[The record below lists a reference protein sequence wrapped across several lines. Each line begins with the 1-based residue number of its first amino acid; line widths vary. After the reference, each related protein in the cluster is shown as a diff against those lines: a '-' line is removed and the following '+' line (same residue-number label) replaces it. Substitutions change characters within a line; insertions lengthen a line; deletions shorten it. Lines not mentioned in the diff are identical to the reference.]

1 MPECATSLQYKVV
14 FVRLLARIRTRSLL
28 SKRTILKQIIVDV
41 ILTFETSAR
50 IYDKYY
56 SRFSYSQFGEDKVL
70 RTLLPERFGEYL
82 DIGSGDP
89 KRNSNSYLFYR
100 LGWRGQLVEPIVTL
114 ANRSISNRSRDVV
127 HNCLVGE
134 SESEFVDFFE
144 FAPTEFSTTDP
155 HRAHDLIERGFQLKS
170 KYICRCQPVSSF
182 VKPKSPLEPFFLS
195 IDIEGLDFEIIRTF
209 DWTIFKPRVI
219 CIEDP
224 FPFDCSDTQKY
235 LVSLNY
241 ELYSCHTVSSIYCH
255 KEYLNSIRH

>member
-1 MPECATSLQYKVV
+1 MGLVANVLERTKLTNRNFAHQFVV
-14 FVRLLARIRTRSLL
+14 DAIRTCS
-28 SKRTILKQIIVDV
+28 T
-41 ILTFETSAR
+41 TAR
-50 IYDKYY
+50 IYNEYY
-56 SRFSYSQFGEDKVL
+56 SKISYSQFGEDKVL
-70 RTLLPERFGEYL
+70 RTLLPEPFGEYL
-82 DIGSGDP
+82 DIGAGDP
-89 KRNSNSYLFYR
+89 IRNSNTYLFYR

-114 ANRSISNRSRDVV
+114 ANRSISKRSRDVV

-134 SESEFVDFFE
+134 SESEFVDFCE

-255 KEYLNSIRH
+255 KEYLNSIPH